1 MCVLP
6 IGGGEHSPGLI
17 GLRRNT
23 MTTSAMRQTQTLRG
37 RPARGRDGTKVR
49 DYPTLLVRM
58 EPSIRQLLAALAEV
72 TGRSQSE
79 MISDSLF
86 MYQYNYLRIYELATH
101 HRVQKRLSDLKKQAN
116 KRVNARRDPL

>member
-1 MCVLP
+1 
-6 IGGGEHSPGLI
+6 
-17 GLRRNT
+17 
-23 MTTSAMRQTQTLRG
+23 MTTSATPQRETLRG

-58 EPSIRQLLAALAEV
+58 EPGIRQLLVALAEV

-79 MISDSLF
+79 MISDALF

-101 HRVQKRLSDLKKQAN
+101 HRVHKRLSDLKKQAR
-116 KRVNARRDPL
+116 KGVGARLL